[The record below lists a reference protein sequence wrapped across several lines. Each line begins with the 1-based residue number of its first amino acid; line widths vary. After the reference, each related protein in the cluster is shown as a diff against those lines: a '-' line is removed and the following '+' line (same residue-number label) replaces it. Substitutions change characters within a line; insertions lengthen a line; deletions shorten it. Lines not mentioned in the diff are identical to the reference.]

1 MPPVRGKVESSV
13 TFADGVGVPGE
24 PTVSPFGRVWD
35 VPIELTVE
43 VARTTAPLRE
53 TLNLRPGAIVPLNRL
68 ASEPVDLRAGG
79 RLLAVG
85 EVIVIDD
92 EFGIR
97 ITDLARAEAHEDV
110 PLDVLEPAGAATAS
124 ALEEL
129 SVWQAAQQ
137 PAVDA

>member
-1 MPPVRGKVESSV
+1 
-13 TFADGVGVPGE
+13 VPSE
-24 PTVSPFGRVWD
+24 QTASQFGRVWD

-97 ITDLARAEAHEDV
+97 ITDLPRVEAHDDV
-110 PLDVLEPAGAATAS
+110 PFDALEPVGEASAS

-129 SVWQAAQQ
+129 SAWQATQQ
-137 PAVDA
+137 PAMDA